1 MFRISYRCT
10 PGYMRTLS
18 RQGSD
23 PSIGALH
30 IPSLMNFPLVPTW
43 KYVLLGHVIA
53 SPRLPGAHLAPLS
66 RAMLSYEIDNTQD
79 TRSIYVTWFPSFMS
93 ATEMASEVIVPLE

>member
-1 MFRISYRCT
+1 MFRISYRYT

-53 SPRLPGAHLAPLS
+53 SPRLPGAAR
-66 RAMLSYEIDNTQD
+66 RASGAVEPRDAQLRNRQHPGYKVNTY
-79 TRSIYVTWFPSFMS
+79 T
-93 ATEMASEVIVPLE
+93 